1 MSIGTIQ
8 DQALSL
14 PPKERAQLID
24 VLWESLAAA
33 DMKSREAAWAQES
46 ERRIDAF
53 EMGNLTARN
62 ASDVFFDLRKV
73 TKSEPRRF

>member
-8 DQALSL
+8 DQVLSL

-24 VLWESLAAA
+24 VLWESLASA
-33 DMKSREAAWAQES
+33 DISSREAAWAQES

-53 EMGNLTARN
+53 ETGNLTARN
-62 ASDVFFDLRKV
+62 AGDVFFDLRKGLR
-73 TKSEPRRF
+73 K